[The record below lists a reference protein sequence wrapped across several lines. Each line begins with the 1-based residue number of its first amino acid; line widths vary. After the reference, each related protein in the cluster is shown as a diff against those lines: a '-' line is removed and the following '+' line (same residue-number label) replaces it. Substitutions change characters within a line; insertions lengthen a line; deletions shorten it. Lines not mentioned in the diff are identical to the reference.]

1 MVRASSGSAARTGSY
16 PRRHHVLGAR
26 FQIPQAAERA
36 DDPLADFLEDCG
48 DVRVRGR
55 GLVQK
60 TWPQALGGAI
70 HKDPLE
76 KKHVD
81 VEVHID

>member
-1 MVRASSGSAARTGSY
+1 MRARSGSAGAHRIVSRG
-16 PRRHHVLGAR
+16 HHVLGTR

-36 DDPLADFLEDCG
+36 DDPPAAVLEDCG

-81 VEVHID
+81 VEVQID